1 MGKPYFHYRRDDS
14 ESYRLP
20 EITFFKRYDTK
31 KSLFHDFAIGNNNSV
46 QFVSSNSVKKSHF
59 SSGKALEDSSEAS
72 ISERENV
79 LVNFKRYAVVG
90 KGKDGVIY
98 QLTSDRC
105 VKVFF
110 KEEVYKKELKAIQVG
125 QSSSSIPR
133 LYDYGSN
140 YIVMEYIK
148 GISLAKHFKKNK
160 CIPKSLVIQLINLL
174 DELKKLNFSRQDT
187 ELRHVLMNEQGDLK
201 VIDLKRAFSSNRP
214 IPIKLLTELKELKLS
229 KEFLAYV
236 KDIRPSLYQK
246 WRTFDER

>member
-1 MGKPYFHYRRDDS
+1 MGKPYFHYRSDDS
-14 ESYRLP
+14 EGYRLP

-31 KSLFHDFAIGNNNSV
+31 KSLFHDFEISNNNSV
-46 QFVSSNSVKKSHF
+46 QFVSSNSAKKSHF
-59 SSGKALEDSSEAS
+59 SSRKALEDSSEAS
-72 ISERENV
+72 ISKKENV
-79 LVNFKRYAVVG
+79 LMNFKRYAVVG

-98 QLTSDRC
+98 QLTPDRC

-125 QSSSSIPR
+125 QSSSSITR

-148 GISLAKHFKKNK
+148 GISLAKHFKKHRY
-160 CIPKSLVIQLINLL
+160 ISKSLVMQLINLL

-201 VIDLKRAFSSNRP
+201 VIDLKRAFSSTRP

-246 WRTFDER
+246 WRKFDER